1 VHLKKFKFLTMK
13 TTCKFLLT
21 IALCFCVLSCGTVRD
36 HRVISQPQNKTLSA
50 SVGSTLLRV
59 NKKSDLPN
67 AFGGRDIYGGKV
79 DNGYSE
85 VKLLSIKN
93 QRYLK
98 LWVNDVYAGSSETTM
113 DRYGRKS
120 LVDINQNI
128 VIGSQGSGGVGVEVD
143 TLSDRSYTL
152 SGVKIEFLK
161 VGGSSVD
168 YIIRD
173 TN

>member
-1 VHLKKFKFLTMK
+1 
-13 TTCKFLLT
+13 
-21 IALCFCVLSCGTVRD
+21 
-36 HRVISQPQNKTLSA
+36 
-50 SVGSTLLRV
+50 
-59 NKKSDLPN
+59 
-67 AFGGRDIYGGKV
+67 
-79 DNGYSE
+79 
-85 VKLLSIKN
+85 
-93 QRYLK
+93 
-98 LWVNDVYAGSSETTM
+98 M